1 MIPTPLTLFVYGT
14 LKRGCSNHAP
24 YCSSAVRIEPA
35 EIWGRLYHLPAGYP
49 ALEVADS
56 SIFETGTQDPAAD
69 AKIQARYAP
78 GSCARPDPEW
88 DTIRGEIVT
97 LSDPA
102 QELPPIDLLEDFF
115 PGRDS
120 LYQRVLTTARTASG
134 PLVVWAYRMV
144 RVSGGVRIPEGTWNE
159 SRTY

>member
-1 MIPTPLTLFVYGT
+1 LTLFVYGT

-24 YCSSAVRIEPA
+24 YCASALCIEPA
-35 EIWGRLYHLPAGYP
+35 EIWGRLYHLPDGYP
-49 ALEVADS
+49 ALEMADS
-56 SIFETGTQDPAAD
+56 AILETGTGNPAAD
-69 AKIQARYAP
+69 AQIQTGYTP
-78 GSCARPDPEW
+78 GSFARPGPEW
-88 DTIRGEIVT
+88 DRIRGEIVT

-102 QELPPIDLLEDFF
+102 RELPPIDLLEDFF

-120 LYQRVLTTARTASG
+120 LYQRVLTTARAASG

-144 RVSGGVRIPEGTWNE
+144 LVSGGVRIPEGTWNE